1 MNIGLNSIKIDKADA
16 LIIPVFEDGKEEMI
30 EILSELF
37 KHAKEKDK
45 FTGKHGEVFTS
56 IKAKKTKTQDIIFVG
71 LGKEKEITGE
81 KIRIAMAKALK
92 KAREIK
98 AESIYVKYINSA
110 KLKLDVIMNSMVEG
124 FYFGD
129 YKFDKYKTDRKD
141 QPCLDIS
148 IDGIDNAN
156 LEKAEACLA
165 ESKTLAEATLFA
177 RDLVNEPAN
186 VMTPQ
191 SFAEKAK
198 ESGEEY
204 GFEVEVHDEKQVEEL
219 GMKAFLAVAKG
230 SVNPPRLIVMRYFGD
245 KDNSKDVLGFVG
257 KGLMYDAGGYS
268 IKPTDSMVDMKS
280 DMAGAAAVLGAMSAI
295 AQKGLKVN
303 VVAVVAACENL
314 ISGGAYKPG
323 DIIGSMGGKNIE
335 VLNTDAEGR
344 LTLADAVTYIIA
356 KEKVSKVV
364 DLATLTGAVLVA
376 LGTTT
381 TGVVTNNEKFYKE
394 LKKAADQSEEKVWLL
409 PSFDEYKEMLKSD
422 IADLKNSTGRNA
434 GSICAGLFIGEF
446 AKDTPWLHL
455 DIAGTSWM
463 DTGKDYLSKGGTG
476 VGVRTLY
483 YLAKDRG

>member
-16 LIIPVFEDGKEEMI
+16 LVIPVFEDGKEEMV
-30 EILSELF
+30 EILSEIF
-37 KHAKEKDK
+37 KHAKEKEK
-45 FTGKHGEVFTS
+45 FSGKHGEVFTS
-56 IKAKKTKTQDIIFVG
+56 IKVKKTKTQDIIFVG
-71 LGKEKEITGE
+71 LGKEKELTGE
-81 KIRIAMAKALK
+81 KIRISMAKALK
-92 KAREIK
+92 KARELK
-98 AESIYVKYINSA
+98 SESIYVKYINST
-110 KLKLDVIMNSMVEG
+110 KLKLDAIVNSIVEG
-124 FYFGD
+124 LYFGD

-141 QPCLDIS
+141 QLSLDIS
-148 IDGIDNAN
+148 IDGIDNAS
-156 LEKAEACLA
+156 LDKGEACLA

-186 VMTPQ
+186 VIYPQ

-198 ESGEEY
+198 ESGEKY
-204 GFEVEVHDEKQVEEL
+204 GFEVEVHDEKQIEEL
-219 GMKAFLAVAKG
+219 GMKAFLAVGRA
-230 SVNPPRLIVMRYFGD
+230 SVNPPRLVVMRYFGD
-245 KDNSKDVLGFVG
+245 KDNSKDILGFVG

-268 IKPTDSMVDMKS
+268 LKPTDSMIDMKS

-295 AQKGLKVN
+295 AKSDLKVN

-335 VLNTDAEGR
+335 ILNTDAEGR

-376 LGTTT
+376 LGITT

-394 LKKAADQSEEKVWLL
+394 LKKAADHAEEKMWLL

-434 GSICAGLFIGEF
+434 GAICAGLFIGEF
-446 AKDTPWLHL
+446 AKDTPWMHL

-463 DTGKDYLSKGGTG
+463 ETEKGYLSKGGTG

-483 YLAKDRG
+483 YLAKERS